1 MTNPFVRL
9 IIYFLLFICI
19 FSCKKAQDR
28 SCLKS
33 TGKMGTK
40 EISIPSCT
48 KLELYENIE
57 YVLIQDSL
65 NKVVLI
71 GGENL
76 LNEIS
81 VTNSDETLTIKDMN
95 NCNFLRSYSKKII
108 AEIHFKSIS
117 VVNYFGT
124 KPLTNIG
131 TLKLTEFSLNFNE
144 GSGSVTL
151 DINSDFVYA
160 NISNGYGDFTLTG
173 SSNYANIKVNGN
185 GYCNTYGLVVND
197 SISIVSNTVGSL
209 KINADKLDLRAETKN
224 GGNIYY
230 LGAPSIKIFNKYG
243 TGDLIKAN

>member
-1 MTNPFVRL
+1 MKNPFVRL
-9 IIYFLLFICI
+9 LIYFLLFICI
-19 FSCKKAQDR
+19 LSCKKAKDR
-28 SCLKS
+28 SCLKAS
-33 TGKMGTK
+33 GKMGTK
-40 EISIPSCT
+40 EISVPAFT

-76 LNEIS
+76 LNQIS
-81 VTNSDETLTIKDMN
+81 ITYSDETLTIKDMN
-95 NCNFLRSYSKKII
+95 TCNFLRSYRKKLI

-131 TLKLTEFSLNFNE
+131 TLQLTDFSLNFNE
-144 GSGSVTL
+144 GSGSVVL
-151 DINSDFVYA
+151 DINSDVVHA
-160 NISNGYGDFTLTG
+160 NISNGYGDFTLRG
-173 SSNYANIKVNGN
+173 LVNYADIKVNGN
-185 GYCNTYGLVVND
+185 GYCDTYALLVTD

-209 KINADKLDLRAETKN
+209 KINADNLDLRAETKN

-230 LGAPSIKIFNKYG
+230 LGDPSIKIFNKYG
-243 TGDLIKAN
+243 TGDLIKSN